1 MPILQ
6 RLRKL
11 RSRKRAAIRVL

>member
-1 MPILQ
+1 MPIL
-6 RLRKL
+6 RKSRKL